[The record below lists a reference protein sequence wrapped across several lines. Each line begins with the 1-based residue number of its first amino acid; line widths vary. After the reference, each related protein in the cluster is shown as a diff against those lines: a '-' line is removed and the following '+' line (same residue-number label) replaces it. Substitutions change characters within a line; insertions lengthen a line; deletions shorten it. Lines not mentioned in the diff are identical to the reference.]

1 VQPSVLS
8 TWNELR
14 FVGADRVQVRREQ
27 NGLADFI
34 PREEPH
40 DKIGTTGQN
49 LLKFHFESGFGSNRC
64 QEIRNAL
71 FTVMRLTKA
80 GLSRRSSIG
89 WSEGRIHAG
98 ERDEFGQEFFRAR
111 HGFRVAQAS
120 SM

>member
-1 VQPSVLS
+1 
-8 TWNELR
+8 
-14 FVGADRVQVRREQ
+14 
-27 NGLADFI
+27 
-34 PREEPH
+34 
-40 DKIGTTGQN
+40 
-49 LLKFHFESGFGSNRC
+49 
-64 QEIRNAL
+64 
-71 FTVMRLTKA
+71 LTKA